1 MLLIESCFV
10 FTTIVYHAPF
20 CCARFPCKEL
30 KLQTHIRGFQIVNF
44 VILSGVNFVNLDD
57 GVVQERATLY
67 KIRQSKIAVNWMCN
81 AYWQTFSIIT
91 RSLDFLNWY
100 KVYCSFTYH
109 KSLKNYSKASS
120 YTALSY
126 TGLADAWF
134 LIGCKTTWDTRIYV
148 VKTLSCTVS

>member
-57 GVVQERATLY
+57 GVVQERAILCNELPDE
-67 KIRQSKIAVNWMCN
+67 IAM
-81 AYWQTFSIIT
+81 S
-91 RSLDFLNWY
+91 
-100 KVYCSFTYH
+100 
-109 KSLKNYSKASS
+109 
-120 YTALSY
+120 
-126 TGLADAWF
+126 
-134 LIGCKTTWDTRIYV
+134 
-148 VKTLSCTVS
+148 